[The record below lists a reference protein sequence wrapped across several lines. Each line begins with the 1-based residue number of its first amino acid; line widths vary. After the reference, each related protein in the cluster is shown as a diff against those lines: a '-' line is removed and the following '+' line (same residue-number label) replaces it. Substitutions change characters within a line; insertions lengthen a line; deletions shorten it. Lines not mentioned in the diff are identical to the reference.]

1 MALSC
6 NPTRNRNGGRTH
18 ARRIRGWRL
27 GAPDG
32 DPATL
37 GARALPSAGIR
48 RADERHRIPGPSGA
62 GVGTG
67 EDEWLEAGQA
77 RLPCVRGGVPLD
89 CSAPVGNPDGRGVIH
104 GDVDGRDPT
113 FLRVRGTRHS
123 TAAVATRARDLAGPG
138 PFGGDL
144 DRPAWA
150 QAVGP
155 SDGNRSLGPAPSTRS
170 SI

>member
-1 MALSC
+1 MPRPPPIPPLS
-6 NPTRNRNGGRTH
+6 P
-18 ARRIRGWRL
+18 
-27 GAPDG
+27 P
-32 DPATL
+32 PP
-37 GARALPSAGIR
+37 PSL
-48 RADERHRIPGPSGA
+48 S
-62 GVGTG
+62 
-67 EDEWLEAGQA
+67 
-77 RLPCVRGGVPLD
+77 
-89 CSAPVGNPDGRGVIH
+89 
-104 GDVDGRDPT
+104 GRDPT

-170 SI
+170 SDRKSTRLNSSHLVISYAVFC